1 MVEANRRKGELE
13 CRARTLKAQRR
24 KLEFPKTERRA
35 DTFSIVQVCL
45 GFLDFACF
53 PSL

>member
-1 MVEANRRKGELE
+1 MRSKDLE
-13 CRARTLKAQRR
+13 GTKEKAGIS
-24 KLEFPKTERRA
+24 KDRRA
-35 DTFSIVQVCL
+35 DTFSVVQVCL